1 MNAILF
7 AKTSTE
13 LTDDDKKYIKQ
24 AQDIIR
30 GNNEHVKN
38 KKKSKI
44 IIITILLL
52 ALIIIAFCTIF
63 AIVNLR
69 SNKILKNIS
78 IMGVDISNT
87 TRDEAKEKLN
97 AKLNEKLE
105 TELVLKHNEQVFT
118 LVPKQIE
125 FSYDVEN
132 VINTAFS
139 IGRNENLIKNNFT
152 ILKHLLG
159 KQSENLKPNV
169 SLNSDLLASCVAQI
183 NSQIT
188 DAVQEP
194 SYEID
199 GKNLVITAGKDG
211 YKVISDELKEK
222 IVDEMLKDI
231 GTSEEIEIPFEMAK
245 CDSINIEEI
254 HKNIYKEAIDASYTT
269 NPFSIKAS
277 STGLDFAISLD
288 EAKKMLEENK
298 DTYTIKLKVL
308 YPKVSTDDIGQEAFP
323 DLLSSYS
330 TNFASS
336 SSNRAN
342 NIILA
347 TSKINGTVLMPGE
360 TFSYNETVGRRT
372 ISRGFKEAGAYANG
386 QVVSAVGGGICQVS
400 STLYN
405 AVLRANL
412 DIVDRSNHMFQV
424 GYVPIGT
431 DATVSWGS
439 PDFKFKNNR
448 NYPIKIVASADGR
461 VCKIRVF
468 GLKQDDDC
476 DVEIVSYRTGTI
488 SYKTTYTTDSSLAAG
503 ETKVVQ
509 KGSNGATS
517 VAYRILKRNG
527 NVVSKTL
534 LSSDRYQPHNQI
546 IARGN

>member
-24 AQDIIR
+24 AQDIIK
-30 GNNEHVKN
+30 GSNEN
-38 KKKSKI
+38 KKSNKKLKVILI
-44 IIITILLL
+44 IILLL

-63 AIVNLR
+63 AILNLR
-69 SNKILKNIS
+69 SNRIVKNIGV
-78 IMGVDISNT
+78 MGIDVSKL
-87 TRDEAKEKLN
+87 TREEAKEKISN
-97 AKLNEKLE
+97 ALNEKIE
-105 TELVLKHNEQVFT
+105 TELVLKHNDQNFT

-125 FSYDVEN
+125 FSYDVESVVN
-132 VINTAFS
+132 DAFS
-139 IGRNENLIKNNFT
+139 IGRNEGIIKDNFT
-152 ILKHLLG
+152 VFKHLIG

-169 SLNSDLLASCVAQI
+169 SLNSDLLTSCIEQI

-188 DAVQEP
+188 DAVKEP
-194 SYEID
+194 SYEVN

-211 YKVISDELKEK
+211 YKVITDELKEK
-222 IVDEMLKDI
+222 IVEEMLKDV

-254 HKNIYKEAIDASYTT
+254 HKNIYKEPVNASYTT
-269 NPFSIKAS
+269 NPFTIKAS

-308 YPKVSTDDIGQEAFP
+308 YPKVSTEDIGQEAFP

-342 NIILA
+342 NVSLA

-360 TFSYNETVGRRT
+360 TFSYNSTVGQRT
-372 ISRGFKEAGAYANG
+372 LSRGFKEAGAYANG
-386 QVVSAVGGGICQVS
+386 EVVSAVGGGICQVS

-412 DIVDRSNHMFQV
+412 DIVDRLNHMFQV

-431 DATVSWGS
+431 DATVSWGA

-448 NYPIKIVASADGR
+448 KYPIKIVASSAGR
-461 VCKIRVF
+461 VCKIRIF
-468 GLKQDDDC
+468 GLKQNDDC
-476 DVEIVSYRTGTI
+476 DVEIVSYKTGTI
-488 SYKTTYTTDSSLAAG
+488 NYKTTYTTDSSLVAG

-517 VAYRILKRNG
+517 VTYRVLKRNG
-527 NVVSKTL
+527 SVVSKTL
-534 LSSDRYQPHNQI
+534 MSSDRYQPHNQI